1 LTEDEVIAAIKQ
13 SDWKRDAK
21 EFSERES
28 AAFKAAAECRR
39 LPKDSYAWG
48 QNTQPTSKLL
58 ENPEFTRASRM
69 NLRRQSVSR

>member
-13 SDWKRDAK
+13 SHWKRDAK
-21 EFSERES
+21 EVSEREF
-28 AAFKAAAECRR
+28 AAFRAVAESRG

-58 ENPEFTRASRM
+58 ENPEFTRAGRM
-69 NLRRQSVSR
+69 NLGRESVSR